1 MRIIAANLTTLFW
14 GIVYGEIIGYIGSAL
29 VQVPF
34 SKTIAINVAI
44 VGAIIAIFGVN
55 LLKLVMKP

>member
-1 MRIIAANLTTLFW
+1 MKTISTNLTTLFW

-34 SKTIAINVAI
+34 TKAIAMNVAI
-44 VGAIIAIFGVN
+44 VGAIIALVFIN
-55 LLKLVMKP
+55 LFKLVMKP

>member
-1 MRIIAANLTTLFW
+1 MKTISTNLTTLFW

-34 SKTIAINVAI
+34 TKTIAMNVAI
-44 VGAIIAIFGVN
+44 VGAIIALVFIN
-55 LLKLVMKP
+55 LFKLVMKP